1 MIRCSVFV
9 LLLAAVAARAADDC
23 NSRHEFDQIVSE
35 VTHRF
40 YDQTFRGLD
49 WPARVRHY
57 RNALSCG
64 AESPGVALVV
74 NQLLSE
80 LHASHTKLYTRA
92 DMHYWGLN
100 SLFSPNLTD
109 FRLNFAGIWPE
120 QQNGRWFA
128 KYVLEGS
135 PAARAGVARG
145 DELLQLNDAPFSP
158 FAFTGHADSLVVRS
172 VPAARRTLAVTAE
185 YVRIMQ
191 AFIDA
196 SKASTRTIELPGK
209 RVGYFHLWTA
219 QDSILQA
226 LSEALAGFE
235 ASRVDAL
242 IVDLRGG
249 YGGTSPDYLDPLRAS
264 PHLMSVP
271 KFFLID
277 DGVRSGKEMLAAM
290 VKKEKLGTLVG
301 SRTKGAFLVAVPVRP
316 IDGKYFLLVAGYG
329 SLPVDLPP
337 IEGVGVRPDIEVA
350 LCSAFCGGRD
360 APLEKAL
367 ALTASGRL
375 LRNKEESVGVPEGMR

>member
-1 MIRCSVFV
+1 MIRCSLFIL
-9 LLLAAVAARAADDC
+9 LLLAAGAASAAEDC
-23 NSRHEFDQIVSE
+23 NARDEFDQIVSE

-57 RNALSCG
+57 RHALSCR
-64 AESPGVALVV
+64 ADPPGVALVV

-100 SLFSPNLTD
+100 SVFAPSLAD
-109 FRLNFAGIWPE
+109 YRLNFAGIWPE
-120 QQNGRWFA
+120 RVNERWFA

-135 PAARAGVARG
+135 PAERAGVAPG
-145 DELLQLNDAPFSP
+145 DELLRLNEAPFSP
-158 FAFTGHADSLVVRS
+158 FAFTDHGDSLVVRS
-172 VPAARRTLAVTAE
+172 APNARRTLVIKAD
-185 YVRIMQ
+185 YVSIMQ

-196 SKASTRTIELPGK
+196 SKASTRTLSRSGK

-219 QDSILQA
+219 GDSILEA
-226 LSEALAGFE
+226 LREALAGFE

-249 YGGTSPDYLDPLRAS
+249 YGGTSPDYLAPLRAS

-290 VKKEKLGTLVG
+290 VKQEKLGTLIG
-301 SRTKGAFLVAVPVRP
+301 SKTRGAFLVAVPVQP
-316 IDGKYFLLVAGYG
+316 IDGKYFLLVAGYD
-329 SLPVDLPP
+329 SLPVDVPS

-350 LCSAFCGGRD
+350 PCSAFCGGRD
-360 APLEKAL
+360 APLEEAL
-367 ALTASGRL
+367 ARASATSGSEYHPAIGNR
-375 LRNKEESVGVPEGMR
+375 R

>member
-1 MIRCSVFV
+1 MIRCSLFV
-9 LLLAAVAARAADDC
+9 LLLAAAAARAADDC

-40 YDQTFRGLD
+40 YDKTFRGLD
-49 WPARVRHY
+49 WPARIRHY
-57 RNALSCG
+57 RRALSCE
-64 AESPGVALVV
+64 ADPRGVAVVV
-74 NQLLSE
+74 NQLLAE
-80 LHASHTKLYTRA
+80 LHASHTALYTRV

-109 FRLNFAGIWPE
+109 YRLNFAGIWPE
-120 QQNGRWFA
+120 RRNGRWFA

-135 PAARAGVARG
+135 PAARAGVAPG
-145 DELLQLNDAPFSP
+145 DELLKLNDAPFSP
-158 FAFTGHADSLVVRS
+158 FAFTDHSDSLVVRS
-172 VPAARRTLAVTAE
+172 VPEARRTVAIRSE
-185 YVRIMQ
+185 YVSIMQ

-196 SKASTRTIELPGK
+196 STASTQIIELPGK

-219 QDSILQA
+219 RDSILQA
-226 LSEALAGFE
+226 LREALSGFE

-242 IVDLRGG
+242 IVDFRGG
-249 YGGTSPDYLDPLRAS
+249 YGGTSPDYLDLLRAS

-290 VKKEKLGTLVG
+290 VKQEKLGTLVG
-301 SRTKGAFLVAVPVRP
+301 WRTKGAFLGAVPVRP
-316 IDGKYFLLVAGYG
+316 VDGKYFLLVAGYG

-350 LCSAFCGGRD
+350 PCFALCGGRD

-367 ALTASGRL
+367 TLAASGRL
-375 LRNKEESVGVPEGMR
+375 